1 MSDTTHQ
8 ENRIEYLHTLAAA
21 GLGLY
26 IPESNELQIDF
37 DSPNAE
43 SFAAHAA
50 EVEALL
56 QPELRVK
63 KYIYTTFKSGNLHIR
78 IFLSRNL
85 SPFERCFLQLAFRS
99 DWKREICNFRR
110 TLFNTQPTI
119 LLAETP
125 EAVAILQSHA
135 ILPNYTLPKKD

>member
-8 ENRIEYLHTLAAA
+8 ENRVEYLHTLTAAD
-21 GLGLY
+21 LGLY

-37 DSPNAE
+37 NSPDDAE
-43 SFAAHAA
+43 SFA
-50 EVEALL
+50 ALL

-63 KYIYTTFKSGNLHIR
+63 KYIYTFSKSGNLHIR

-110 TLFNTQPTI
+110 TL
-119 LLAETP
+119 
-125 EAVAILQSHA
+125 
-135 ILPNYTLPKKD
+135 LPNYTLPKKD